1 MADATSDA
9 DPTADAEAETEEQP
23 QPFENRAAR
32 RSKGKATANHTRS
45 AASRA
50 HGRSGTVQ
58 SPRQYGNRRSG

>member
-1 MADATSDA
+1 MTDATSDA
-9 DPTADAEAETEEQP
+9 DPAADAEAGTEEQP

-32 RSKGKATANHTRS
+32 RSKGRATANHT
-45 AASRA
+45 ADTPSRA